1 VEYIEVDDP
10 FYRVLHPRPA
20 YLIVSGR
27 GEDVNIMAASWVMPL
42 SEEPWTI
49 GLALDR
55 ETYTYQLVKKY
66 GEFTVNVVTDNE
78 VDLVYYV
85 GHVSKYE
92 VDKIRERNI
101 PLSPS
106 RHIETPYYSN
116 AIGYAECRVMKMTP
130 VGEVD
135 LVVGEVLSIYARK
148 DLFTR
153 YGWDLR
159 KVKILMQNIGRG
171 FTTNSGRVIYA
182 GRDHASR

>member
-1 VEYIEVDDP
+1 MSYIEVDDP
-10 FYRVLHPRPA
+10 FYRVFHPRPA

-27 GEDVNIMAASWVMPL
+27 DDDVNIMAASWVMPI
-42 SEEPWTI
+42 SEEPWTL

-66 GEFTVNVVTDNE
+66 GEFTVNVVTDEE

-92 VDKIRERNI
+92 VDKIKERNI

-106 RHIETPYYSN
+106 KHIKTPYYSR
-116 AIGYAECRVMKMTP
+116 AIGYAECKVAKMIP

-135 LVVGEVLSIYARK
+135 LVIGEVQAVYAK
-148 DLFTR
+148 KEFFTR

-159 KVKILMQNIGRG
+159 KTRILMQNIGRT
-171 FTTNSGRVIYA
+171 FITNSNNPIFIRK
-182 GRDHASR
+182 

>member
-1 VEYIEVDDP
+1 MGYIEVDDP

-27 GEDVNIMAASWVMPL
+27 DDDVNIMAASWVMPI
-42 SEEPWTI
+42 SEEPWTV

-55 ETYTYQLVKKY
+55 ETYTYNLVKKY
-66 GEFTVNVVTDNE
+66 GEFTVNVVTDKY

-101 PLSPS
+101 LLSPS
-106 RHIETPYYSN
+106 KKIDTPHFRD
-116 AIGYAECRVMKMTP
+116 AIGYLECKVDRMIP

-135 LVVGEVLSIYARK
+135 LVIGEVLGAYA
-148 DLFTR
+148 DEEYFTR
-153 YGWDLR
+153 YGWDLKR
-159 KVKILMQNIGRG
+159 VNILMQNIGRG
-171 FTTNSGRVIYA
+171 FTTNSNRLIYVKR
-182 GRDHASR
+182 G

>member
-1 VEYIEVDDP
+1 MTYIEVDNP

-27 GEDVNIMAASWVMPL
+27 DDDVNIMAASWVMPI
-42 SEEPWTI
+42 SEEPWTV

-55 ETYTYQLVKKY
+55 ETYTYNLVKKY
-66 GEFTVNVVTDNE
+66 GEFTVNVVTDEDVN
-78 VDLVYYV
+78 LVYYV

-92 VDKIRERNI
+92 VDKIREKNI

-106 RHIETPYYSN
+106 KHIKTPHYSN
-116 AIGYAECRVMKMTP
+116 AIGYAECKVIKMIP

-135 LVVGEVLSIYARK
+135 LVIGEVLSIYARK

-153 YGWDLR
+153 YGWDLKKT
-159 KVKILMQNIGRG
+159 KVLMQNIGRG
-171 FTTNSGRVIYA
+171 FTTNSSRLIF
-182 GRDHASR
+182 ASKD